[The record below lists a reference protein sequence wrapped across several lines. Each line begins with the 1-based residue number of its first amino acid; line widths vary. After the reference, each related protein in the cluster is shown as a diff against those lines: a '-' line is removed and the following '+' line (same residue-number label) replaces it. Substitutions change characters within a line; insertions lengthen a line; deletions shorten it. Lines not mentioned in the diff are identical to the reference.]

1 MKKSLVKIITAAL
14 LTAAVI
20 ITFSGMV
27 AMVQKNSAASSKS
40 QITPVVSE
48 ESMITTAL
56 SKDPHPWGT
65 GTRS

>member
-40 QITPVVSE
+40 QIAPVVSE

-56 SKDPHPWGT
+56 VKDPHPW
-65 GTRS
+65 TRG

>member
-56 SKDPHPWGT
+56 VKDPNPWTKG
-65 GTRS
+65 

>member
-1 MKKSLVKIITAAL
+1 MKKSLVKIITASL

-40 QITPVVSE
+40 QITPVVLE
-48 ESMITTAL
+48 ESIITTAL
-56 SKDPHPWGT
+56 SKDPHPWRP

>member
-27 AMVQKNSAASSKS
+27 AMVQKKSTASSKS
-40 QITPVVSE
+40 QITPIVSE